1 MWKDE
6 EDQPFTEAVSDTI
19 CCWIVALKLNLCL
32 VYVLKEIVLKMSNS
46 KMFAGGNGIE
56 VKVVIVLN
64 LKKWKNL
71 NQKNWTMYILEFRMK
86 WKIELQVW
94 CKGGFSKYLEKDNK
108 HGVCA

>member
-64 LKKWKNL
+64 LKKWN
-71 NQKNWTMYILEFRMK
+71 ILKSE
-86 WKIELQVW
+86 ELDNVHPRIQNEMEDRIAGLVQR
-94 CKGGFSKYLEKDNK
+94 GF
-108 HGVCA
+108 